1 MALPQILLTNTLTGK
16 KEPLKTLKEGSV
28 NMYMCGPTV
37 YGFTHIGNARAALT
51 GDLVA
56 RTLEYAGYKVR
67 YARNITDIDDK
78 IINKANEENREA
90 SEVAKE
96 FEAAY
101 DSELSQMNVRRP
113 DFIPH
118 ATEHVSDMHKII
130 RGLMDKDLAYAADT
144 PFGADVYFRVEK
156 FKPYGKLSKRN
167 PDDMQAGARIEVGE
181 AKQNPLDFALWKA
194 AKPGE
199 PSWDFDGV
207 GAGRP
212 GWHIEC
218 SAMIAAV
225 FPEGLDLHLGGIDL
239 IFPHHENEIAQSEAL
254 TGKEL
259 ASQWVH
265 NGMLTIQR
273 EKMSKSLGNFFRTND
288 FLEQYG
294 AETLKLIYLQHHY
307 RSPIDFSEEAILR
320 AEGLIERLYRAKV
333 KALEHAHVPFGSFEM
348 PAQFKNLEKIDECLF
363 DDFNSAKAIG
373 HVLGALRVCHKD
385 DKPELWAAWGHACL
399 KVFSRVFGLLEQD
412 PQKAI
417 DALRARRLKRMKV
430 TDALAKRVDDEL
442 LAREELRKNKKF
454 DEADAVRKK
463 LEAEGFQIMDG
474 PDGACW
480 SVSEGGLKL

>member
-1 MALPQILLTNTLTGK
+1 MSLPQIQLTNTLSAK
-16 KEPLKTLKEGSV
+16 KEPLKTLTAGVV
-28 NMYMCGPTV
+28 NMYLCGPTV
-37 YGFTHIGNARAALT
+37 YGYTHIGNARAALT
-51 GDLVA
+51 GDLIA

-78 IINKANEENREA
+78 IIDKANAEGREA
-90 SEVAKE
+90 AAVAKE
-96 FEAAY
+96 FEDAY
-101 DSELSQMNVRRP
+101 DSELAQMNVRRP

-118 ATEHVSDMHKII
+118 ATQHVPDMHKII

-144 PFGADVYFRVEK
+144 PFGSDVYFRVEK

-181 AKQNPLDFALWKA
+181 AKDNPLDFALWKA

-199 PSWDFDGV
+199 PSWNFEGV
-207 GAGRP
+207 GEGRP

-225 FPEGLDLHLGGIDL
+225 FPEGLDIHLGGLDL
-239 IFPHHENEIAQSEAL
+239 IFPHHENEIAQSESL

-259 ASQWVH
+259 AAQWIH

-273 EKMSKSLGNFFRTND
+273 EKMSKSKGNGFRTFE
-288 FLEQYG
+288 FLEMFG
-294 AETLKLIYLQHHY
+294 AETLKLMYLQHHY
-307 RSPIDFSEEAILR
+307 RSPVDFSDEAILR
-320 AEGLIERLYRAKV
+320 AEGLVERLYRAKM
-333 KALEHAHVPFGSFEM
+333 KALEHAHVHYGTLDYP
-348 PAQFKNLEKIDECLF
+348 PAFKNLEKIDECLF

-373 HVLGALRVCHKD
+373 HILGALRLSHKD
-385 DKPELWAAWGHACL
+385 DKPELWSAWGHACM
-399 KVFSRVFGLLEQD
+399 KVFSRVFGLLEAD
-412 PQKAI
+412 PTQAI
-417 DALRARRLKRMKV
+417 AAIRARRLKRMNV
-430 TDALAKRVDDEL
+430 TNEHAKYVEDALL
-442 LAREELRKNKKF
+442 SREELRKNKKF
-454 DEADAVRKK
+454 EEADVVRKK